1 MEKIFS
7 AIRAKGGRITKIRR
21 EITRILSPGTLE
33 DAATHSMIG
42 RPKLVLAS
50 GSPRRMSLINQAGI
64 EPDRSTIFREL
75 QFLSQNNFILKNT
88 ISGTAYYE
96 IPDKHH
102 HHLICLKCHTIKKV
116 ELGSHLE
123 EKEKQLAKKNQ
134 FIITNHSLEFYGY
147 CQRCHSRAN

>member
-21 EITRILSPGTLE
+21 EIIRILSDTDCLSSQMAILSQLE
-33 DAATHSMIG
+33 
-42 RPKLVLAS
+42 K
-50 GSPRRMSLINQAGI
+50 AGI